1 MTFTANGY
9 LAPGLHSMTVAE
21 IEAAL
26 VTAFPHSTTRRQIL
40 AGYRKHLA
48 EVQAI
53 IPTFA
58 QFLNGSF
65 ATNKND
71 PSDANLVVF
80 MDGVTVDNLP
90 QASKDKL
97 RLLLS
102 GPVTKSTHMCDAY
115 FCPVYPPNHPSN
127 NFSRSQRKYW
137 MGEFGYDRQ
146 DVPKG
151 IVTVSII
158 PPPPPAAPASPAP
171 SVPSP

>member
-115 FCPVYPPNHPSN
+115 FCPVYPPNHPSY
-127 NFSRSQRKYW
+127 NFPGHKENVGW
-137 MGEFGYDRQ
+137 VNLDTTAKMF
-146 DVPKG
+146 PKG
-151 IVTVSII
+151 L
-158 PPPPPAAPASPAP
+158 
-171 SVPSP
+171 